1 MSHLFARGAGAC
13 ARTEASLISQGV
25 VRDVKDL
32 RGTIMD
38 ASVSSLM
45 APGTD
50 GGLNNPHPLPGT
62 HDHNLNLALVSHGTT
77 AHRERRV
84 LYRDYDNNGMPA
96 PMGSPALSSLL

>member
-50 GGLNNPHPLPGT
+50 GSVMDSLPLTETPSV
-62 HDHNLNLALVSHGTT
+62 LA
-77 AHRERRV
+77 A
-84 LYRDYDNNGMPA
+84 
-96 PMGSPALSSLL
+96 